1 MENKIGHLHI
11 NAPLGP
17 IWSTI
22 FQLFLGGEGANRDYF
37 IIFDKTKV

>member
-22 FQLFLGGEGANRDYF
+22 FQLFWEGRGGEGRGQ
-37 IIFDKTKV
+37 TGTTS